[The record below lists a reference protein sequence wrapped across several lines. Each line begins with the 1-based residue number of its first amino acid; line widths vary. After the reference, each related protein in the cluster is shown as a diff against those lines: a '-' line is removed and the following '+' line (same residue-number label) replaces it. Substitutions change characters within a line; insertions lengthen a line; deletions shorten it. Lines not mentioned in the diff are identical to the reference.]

1 MAFKHQIGDDFSGG
15 SSFLRDPGT
24 YHVCV
29 VDIDENPSKRDG
41 SLIDNAAFRA
51 YLEVLSGTVG
61 GQEGKSCDIIFFY
74 PKVQS
79 KNEGAFARK
88 LMDRFFLAVG
98 LVTEADKGK
107 QLDINLQE
115 AKGRH
120 FIVKLEHDDEQKYLR
135 VAYSDI
141 FHVDDPAVKEVPKN
155 AAAMAMNAPW
165 RLAGAK
171 GSAVKPAASA
181 ATNATAKRET
191 VPASTEQW
199 SDL

>member
-1 MAFKHQIGDDFSGG
+1 MGFKHQTGDDFSGG
-15 SSFLRDPGT
+15 GSFLRDPGT

-29 VDIDENPSKRDG
+29 VDVDENPSKRDG
-41 SLIDNAAFRA
+41 SLIDNAAFRIH
-51 YLEVLSGTVG
+51 LEVLAGTVG
-61 GQEGKSCDIIFFY
+61 GQEGKSTDVIFFY

-88 LMDRFFLAVG
+88 LMDRYFLAVG
-98 LVTEADKGK
+98 LVTEADKAK
-107 QLDINLQE
+107 ELEIDLQM

-135 VAYSDI
+135 VAFADI

-155 AAAMAMNAPW
+155 QAAMAMSAPW

-171 GSAVKPAASA
+171 AAGKPAAKGAGSVP
-181 ATNATAKRET
+181 AKRET
-191 VPASTEQW
+191 VPAATDQW
-199 SDL
+199 NDL